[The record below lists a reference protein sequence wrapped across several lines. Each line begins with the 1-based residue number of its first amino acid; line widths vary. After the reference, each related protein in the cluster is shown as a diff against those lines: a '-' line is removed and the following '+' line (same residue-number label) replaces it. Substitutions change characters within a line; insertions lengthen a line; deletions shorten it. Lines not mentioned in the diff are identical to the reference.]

1 LNYPAEG
8 SEVSQGTLIM
18 VATSGGEPYGP
29 SRQHSKLVENAS
41 KRMIR
46 SWLWVLARLNGPDP
60 SVETFQPNMGP
71 ILRSQDPPHFS
82 VRRAGAAVLCFL
94 LAFPAFAGAGQK
106 PFHFESVRVETD
118 SLRMDFKVDSL
129 FNREVFRGLKKGMTA
144 GLEYQVQLWEKR
156 SGWFDMVIAET
167 GIRMKIGYDNWERK
181 FTVMQSDRTLL
192 FMNDEEAGR
201 HCSRLT
207 RFRIAGM
214 DQLKPTRA
222 YRIFVRVLFQPMSME
237 NVEEIRRWLS
247 GKADDLN
254 AKSIKRSKSPLKSA
268 GDWLLGF
275 VVNVSGFGD
284 REFTA
289 ESPEFTL
296 ENGVL
301 MISGE
306 K

>member
-1 LNYPAEG
+1 L
-8 SEVSQGTLIM
+8 T
-18 VATSGGEPYGP
+18 
-29 SRQHSKLVENAS
+29 
-41 KRMIR
+41 
-46 SWLWVLARLNGPDP
+46 GPDP
-60 SVETFQPNMGP
+60 SVDTFQLSMGQ

-82 VRRAGAAVLCFL
+82 VRQARIAVLCL
-94 LAFPAFAGAGQK
+94 GLVFPAFMRAGQK
-106 PFHFESVRVETD
+106 PFRFESVQIESD
-118 SLRMDFKVDSL
+118 SLRMDFIVDSL

-156 SGWFDMVIAET
+156 SGWFDMVIAEA
-167 GIRMKIGYDNWERK
+167 GMRMKIGYDNWERK
-181 FTVMQSDRTLL
+181 FTVMHSDRTLL
-192 FMNDEEAGR
+192 FMNEEDAGR
-201 HCSRLT
+201 HCSRLI
-207 RFRIAGM
+207 RFRITGKN
-214 DQLKPTRA
+214 QLKPARA
-222 YRIFVRVLFQPMSME
+222 YRIFVRVLFQPMSIE

-289 ESPEFTL
+289 ESAEFTVA
-296 ENGVL
+296 NGVL
-301 MISGE
+301 LIQGE

>member
-1 LNYPAEG
+1 
-8 SEVSQGTLIM
+8 
-18 VATSGGEPYGP
+18 
-29 SRQHSKLVENAS
+29 
-41 KRMIR
+41 
-46 SWLWVLARLNGPDP
+46 
-60 SVETFQPNMGP
+60 MGQ

-82 VRRAGAAVLCFL
+82 VRWAGAAVLCL
-94 LAFPAFAGAGQK
+94 ALAFPAVMRAGQK
-106 PFHFESVRVETD
+106 LYRFESVLIESD
-118 SLRMDFKVDSL
+118 SLRMDFAVDSL
-129 FNREVFRGLKKGMTA
+129 FSREVFRGLKKGMTA

-156 SGWFDMVIAET
+156 SGWFDMVVAET
-167 GIRMKIGYDNWERK
+167 GQRMKIGYDNWERK
-181 FTVMQSDRTLL
+181 FTVMHADRTLL
-192 FMNDEEAGR
+192 FKNEEEAGR

-207 RFRIAGM
+207 RFGITGK
-214 DQLKPTRA
+214 DQLKPARA

-289 ESPEFTL
+289 ESPEFTA

-301 MISGE
+301 VIVGGN
-306 K
+306 